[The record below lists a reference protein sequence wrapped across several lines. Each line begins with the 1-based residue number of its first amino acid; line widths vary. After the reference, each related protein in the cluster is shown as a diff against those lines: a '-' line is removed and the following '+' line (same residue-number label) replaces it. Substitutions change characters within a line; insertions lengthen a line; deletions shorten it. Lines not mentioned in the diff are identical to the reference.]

1 MPEVGVVLGGRIVPD
16 QDEMRQN
23 LGGHNSAGQQE
34 LGQAFPSHSSQL
46 RTLKS
51 LSAHI
56 KAVLSSNQDK
66 QMYLNSNKV
75 SCPLFTVYKIRE

>member
-23 LGGHNSAGQQE
+23 LGGHHPPGQQE

-51 LSAHI
+51 LSALI
-56 KAVLSSNQDK
+56 KAVLCSSQYMHVFLNTGELR
-66 QMYLNSNKV
+66 YLELV
-75 SCPLFTVYKIRE
+75 GTE